1 MKKYLSFLFIIVVL
15 LLCSCEKSIAPNDP
29 KTDAKNMYQKVFKA
43 IEKEDFSEAND
54 VMGIYYE
61 AYAERDLADRILFFR
76 KFYQHLETNDNEG
89 VFFNSTNK
97 LKDEP
102 NYIRLILLMRKT
114 LKECK
119 KLGIDNLW
127 KLWE

>member
-1 MKKYLSFLFIIVVL
+1 MKKSLSFLFIIVVL

-43 IEKEDFSEAND
+43 IEKEDFSEVND

-61 AYAERDLADRILFFR
+61 AYAERDLADRILFF
-76 KFYQHLETNDNEG
+76 KKIIEHKDTNGTVD
-89 VFFNSTNK
+89 FLKPTDK

-102 NYIRLILLMRKT
+102 NYIRLRLLLGKT
-114 LKECK
+114 YKECI
-119 KLGIDNLW
+119 KLYSEDLW
-127 KLWE
+127 TL